1 MGLVLIPRRVELGLL
16 LAGLVAAALMPTLPH
31 VPLCFYHAI
40 TGHDC
45 PGCGTT
51 RAVFAILHG
60 RFAAAASVNLLGYLV
75 LVVVF
80 RRMVTLAKPETA
92 MSWFNSRLADRV
104 LLGAMIS
111 IAVLQYAYKLL
122 R

>member
-16 LAGLVAAALMPTLPH
+16 LAGLLAAALMPTLPH
-31 VPLCFYHAI
+31 VPLCFYHAV
-40 TGHDC
+40 TGSDC

-60 RFAAAASVNLLGYLV
+60 RFAAAADFNLLGYFVMLIV
-75 LVVVF
+75 L
-80 RRMVTLAKPETA
+80 RRIVTLARPETA
-92 MSWFNSRLADRV
+92 TSWFNSPRADK
-104 LLGAMIS
+104 LLMGSM
-111 IAVLQYAYKLL
+111 IAVAAVQYAYKLL

>member
-16 LAGLVAAALMPTLPH
+16 LAALLAAALMPTLPH
-31 VPLCFYHAI
+31 VPLCFYHAV
-40 TGHDC
+40 TGSDC

-60 RFAAAASVNLLGYLV
+60 RFAAAAAFNLLGYFV
-75 LVVVF
+75 LLIVL
-80 RRMVTLAKPETA
+80 RRIVTLAKPETA
-92 MSWFNSRLADRV
+92 KAWYNSPRADK
-104 LLGAMIS
+104 LLMGSM
-111 IAVLQYAYKLL
+111 IAVAAVQFGYKML

>member
-1 MGLVLIPRRVELGLL
+1 MGLVLISRRVELGLL

-60 RFAAAASVNLLGYLV
+60 RFAAAASFNLLGYLV

-92 MSWFNSRLADRV
+92 TSWFNSRLADRV

>member
-16 LAGLVAAALMPTLPH
+16 LAALLAAALMPTLPH
-31 VPLCFYHAI
+31 VPLCFYHAV
-40 TGHDC
+40 TGGDC

-60 RFAAAASVNLLGYLV
+60 RFAAAADFNLLGYFV
-75 LVVVF
+75 LLIVL
-80 RRMVTLAKPETA
+80 RRIVTLAKPETA
-92 MSWFNSRLADRV
+92 TAWYNSPRADK
-104 LLGAMIS
+104 LLMGAMI
-111 IAVLQYAYKLL
+111 AVAAVQYAYKML

>member
-16 LAGLVAAALMPTLPH
+16 LAGLLAAALMPTLPH

-40 TGHDC
+40 TGSDC

-60 RFAAAASVNLLGYLV
+60 RFAAAAAFNLLGFFV
-75 LVVVF
+75 LLIVL
-80 RRMVTLAKPETA
+80 RRIVNLAKPETA
-92 MSWFNSRLADRV
+92 TAWYNSPRADK
-104 LLGAMIS
+104 LLMGSMIGVA
-111 IAVLQYAYKLL
+111 AVQFAYKML

>member
-1 MGLVLIPRRVELGLL
+1 MGLVLIPRKLELALL
-16 LAGLVAAALMPTLPH
+16 IAGLVAFALMPALPH

-40 TGHDC
+40 TGSDC

-60 RFAAAASVNLLGYLV
+60 RFAAAADFNLLGYFVMLIV
-75 LVVVF
+75 L
-80 RRMVTLAKPETA
+80 RRIVTLARPETA
-92 MSWFNSRLADRV
+92 TSWFNSPRADK
-104 LLGAMIS
+104 LLMGSM
-111 IAVLQYAYKLL
+111 IAVAAVQYAYKLL